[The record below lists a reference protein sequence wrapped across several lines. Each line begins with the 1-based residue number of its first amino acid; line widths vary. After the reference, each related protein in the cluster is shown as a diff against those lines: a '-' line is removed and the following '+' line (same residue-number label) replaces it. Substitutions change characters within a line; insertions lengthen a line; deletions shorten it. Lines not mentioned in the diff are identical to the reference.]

1 MVEAVIKSEL
11 SCFSSNP
18 ALVRINLNE
27 ETGTVNK
34 LKYEHS
40 IDLQKKKS
48 PFVCVSFVTSAI
60 FVVHFFHCSAWQ
72 EVQRTNF
79 WVYQS
84 SLLLGFSNNLSLYVY
99 FLTG

>member
-18 ALVRINLNE
+18 VLVRISLNE

-40 IDLQKKKS
+40 IDN
-48 PFVCVSFVTSAI
+48 I
-60 FVVHFFHCSAWQ
+60 FQ
-72 EVQRTNF
+72 
-79 WVYQS
+79 
-84 SLLLGFSNNLSLYVY
+84 G
-99 FLTG
+99 